1 MPIVNLT
8 QKFIIQDLICPVG
21 SAKIE
26 YCCDQKSGLLVEVRA
41 TTPNQ
46 GVYWL
51 RYRLNGKNHYQRIGK
66 TTEMSLVDA
75 KAKVIALK
83 AEIANNPDFG
93 KKIEPKRMPT
103 FGEVFLDRYLPHA
116 QNHKKSWK
124 KDLEYFELRLQPT
137 FGNLAMDKIERSDI
151 QQFHDNLK
159 HQGLSAAT
167 SNHYVKLL
175 KHVFNLAIDW
185 GIVNSNPAV
194 RISLFHEDNQIER
207 YLTEPEL
214 ARLMAVL
221 TTDEN
226 RMVCAILQLLLAT
239 GARLGEALQARWE
252 HVNVEKRLWKIPAQN
267 SKSKR
272 VRSVPL
278 NDSAIAVLSQLE
290 TQEYLFVNRLTG
302 LPYTTITKVWERIR
316 LKANLSNLRIHD
328 LRHQFASFLV
338 NNGRSLYDVQMIL
351 GHSSPVVTQR
361 YAHLS
366 TKSLQEAANSASVQ
380 IQAAIGN

>member
-1 MPIVNLT
+1 
-8 QKFIIQDLICPVG
+8 
-21 SAKIE
+21 
-26 YCCDQKSGLLVEVRA
+26 
-41 TTPNQ
+41 
-46 GVYWL
+46 
-51 RYRLNGKNHYQRIGK
+51 LNGKNHYQRIGK
-66 TTEMSLVDA
+66 TTEMSLADA
-75 KAKVIALK
+75 RTKAMALK

>member
-1 MPIVNLT
+1 
-8 QKFIIQDLICPVG
+8 
-21 SAKIE
+21 
-26 YCCDQKSGLLVEVRA
+26 
-41 TTPNQ
+41 
-46 GVYWL
+46 
-51 RYRLNGKNHYQRIGK
+51 
-66 TTEMSLVDA
+66 
-75 KAKVIALK
+75 
-83 AEIANNPDFG
+83 
-93 KKIEPKRMPT
+93 
-103 FGEVFLDRYLPHA
+103 
-116 QNHKKSWK
+116 
-124 KDLEYFELRLQPT
+124 
-137 FGNLAMDKIERSDI
+137 MDKIERSNI

-185 GIVNSNPAV
+185 GIVKSNPAV
-194 RISLFHEDNQIER
+194 RISLFREDNQIER

-221 TTDEN
+221 TTDDN
-226 RMVCAILQLLLAT
+226 RMVCAILLLLLAT

-252 HVNVEKRLWKIPAQN
+252 HINIEQRLWKIPAQN

>member
-1 MPIVNLT
+1 
-8 QKFIIQDLICPVG
+8 
-21 SAKIE
+21 
-26 YCCDQKSGLLVEVRA
+26 
-41 TTPNQ
+41 
-46 GVYWL
+46 
-51 RYRLNGKNHYQRIGK
+51 
-66 TTEMSLVDA
+66 
-75 KAKVIALK
+75 
-83 AEIANNPDFG
+83 
-93 KKIEPKRMPT
+93 
-103 FGEVFLDRYLPHA
+103 
-116 QNHKKSWK
+116 
-124 KDLEYFELRLQPT
+124 
-137 FGNLAMDKIERSDI
+137 MDKIERSQI
-151 QQFHDNLK
+151 QQLHDNLK

-185 GIVNSNPAV
+185 GIVESNPAV
-194 RISLFHEDNQIER
+194 RISLFREENQIER

-226 RMVCAILQLLLAT
+226 HMVCSILQFLLST
-239 GARLGEALQARWE
+239 GARLNEALQARWE
-252 HVNVEKRLWKIPAQN
+252 HINVEKRLWKIPAQN

-290 TQEYLFVNRLTG
+290 TQEYLFVNHLTG
-302 LPYTTITKVWERIR
+302 LPYTTITKVWQRIR
-316 LKANLSNLRIHD
+316 TKANLSNLRIHD

-366 TKSLQEAANSASVQ
+366 TKSLQDAANSASVQ

>member
-26 YCCDQKSGLLVEVRA
+26 YCCDQKSGLLVEVR
-41 TTPNQ
+41 TTNQNQ

>member
-1 MPIVNLT
+1 
-8 QKFIIQDLICPVG
+8 
-21 SAKIE
+21 
-26 YCCDQKSGLLVEVRA
+26 
-41 TTPNQ
+41 
-46 GVYWL
+46 
-51 RYRLNGKNHYQRIGK
+51 
-66 TTEMSLVDA
+66 
-75 KAKVIALK
+75 
-83 AEIANNPDFG
+83 
-93 KKIEPKRMPT
+93 
-103 FGEVFLDRYLPHA
+103 
-116 QNHKKSWK
+116 
-124 KDLEYFELRLQPT
+124 
-137 FGNLAMDKIERSDI
+137 
-151 QQFHDNLK
+151 
-159 HQGLSAAT
+159 
-167 SNHYVKLL
+167 LL

-194 RISLFHEDNQIER
+194 RISLFREDNQIER